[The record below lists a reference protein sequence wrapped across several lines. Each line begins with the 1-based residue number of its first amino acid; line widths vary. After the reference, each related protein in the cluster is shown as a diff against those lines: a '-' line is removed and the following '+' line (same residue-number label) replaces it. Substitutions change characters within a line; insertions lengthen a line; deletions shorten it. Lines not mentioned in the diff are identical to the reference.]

1 MEGELMKN
9 EEITVIKLLNKI
21 SKNKT
26 VPKQIR
32 YENTIYN
39 FDSENKTYY
48 DENYETLFSMYNF
61 KILNEKVEILPEKN
75 DEWEDIEEIDFLDK
89 FEDSYYDTCLIKMGK
104 ICNQLIK
111 NQKYLKEKLDKDE

>member
-1 MEGELMKN
+1 MKN